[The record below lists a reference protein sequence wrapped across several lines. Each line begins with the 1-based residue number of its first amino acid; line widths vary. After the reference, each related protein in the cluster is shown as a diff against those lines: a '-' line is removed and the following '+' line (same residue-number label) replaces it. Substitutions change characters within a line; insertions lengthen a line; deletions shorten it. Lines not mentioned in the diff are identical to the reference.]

1 MRPASI
7 AINLARAGAS
17 RTTTTEAK
25 GMKTKG
31 MKTKGTKTKGTKV
44 GGAHGKGA
52 RRGRLKGVYT
62 AAMASVAVAAVVKE
76 LRLPADQRTWH
87 GKVAGLVPYDFR
99 FPTMARLKERMWA
112 PESSQLVNPR
122 AFGVGWTLNVGRV
135 VAVVRE
141 RVGR

>member
-1 MRPASI
+1 
-7 AINLARAGAS
+7 
-17 RTTTTEAK
+17 
-25 GMKTKG
+25 MKS
-31 MKTKGTKTKGTKV
+31 KGT
-44 GGAHGKGA
+44 HGNGA

-87 GKVAGLVPYDFR
+87 GKVANLVPYDFR
-99 FPTMARLKERMWA
+99 FPTMARLKERMWD

-135 VAVVRE
+135 VAMVRE